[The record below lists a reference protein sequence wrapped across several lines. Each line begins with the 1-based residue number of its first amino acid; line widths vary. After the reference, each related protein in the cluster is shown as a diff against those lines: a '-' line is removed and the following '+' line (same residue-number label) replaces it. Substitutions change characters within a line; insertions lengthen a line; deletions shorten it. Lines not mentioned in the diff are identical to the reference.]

1 MTNREVNKW
10 EARLFTDGS
19 ELDEGVNLQE
29 NLLTC
34 GILRSH
40 QKVLITGLI
49 HGLFTNQVDFVLA
62 YSECS
67 IVEFSNTTV
76 ASLSWLQ
83 VSRMPKCVKDP
94 NTWINT
100 IYNGWRCYHLHSF
113 SFHRRYFACRYS
125 HQDLKRRITPRCRG
139 NWLAGNRSTL
149 STKWGE

>member
-40 QKVLITGLI
+40 QNALITGLI
-49 HGLFTNQVDFVLA
+49 HGFFTNQIDFVLA
-62 YSECS
+62 YTECS

-83 VSRMPKCVKDP
+83 VSRVPKYVKNP
-94 NTWINT
+94 NTLINT
-100 IYNGWRCYHLHSF
+100 IYNG
-113 SFHRRYFACRYS
+113 
-125 HQDLKRRITPRCRG
+125 
-139 NWLAGNRSTL
+139 
-149 STKWGE
+149 